1 MHHPSQKKTIIM
13 KHHYWILVLALAL
26 LRPVQLSLVPSPVDI
41 EIDIDTIAND
51 TRAVLITVGKQLYG
65 CTIKSPPVSH
75 SWSYECERMVD

>member
-1 MHHPSQKKTIIM
+1 MHPPPQKKTIIM

-65 CTIKSPPVSH
+65 CTIKSPPVLH